1 MWQYFIE
8 DRRGCQEGVGRSQ
21 KSLFI
26 TCGTRLVPGSYF
38 KDLRQVLGNKKAFLE
53 LARTE
58 RECQNEVCIIL

>member
-26 TCGTRLVPGSYF
+26 ACGTRLVPGSHF
-38 KDLRQVLGNKKAFLE
+38 KDLRQVLVKKKAFLRASKNGTGMPE
-53 LARTE
+53 
-58 RECQNEVCIIL
+58 